1 MSEKALVAL
10 VGRPN
15 VGKSTLF
22 NRIVGRRLAVVS
34 DVAGTTRDRLYADA
48 EWGGVAFTI
57 VDTGGIEVTEGR
69 NTAPLSE
76 DSEQFLPLIR
86 QQAVI
91 AMQNADVIVQV
102 VDGQTGITAAD
113 REVASILR
121 QAKKPVIVAANKL
134 ESSKL
139 WDTAYE
145 FYELG
150 LGEVFAVS
158 ALHGAGTGDL
168 LDAIVESIPP
178 SDPDEEED
186 TSIRIAILGR
196 PNVGKSTLLNKMIG
210 EERVI
215 VSPIAGTTR
224 DAIDEKIRWH
234 GQDFTIIDTAG
245 IRRRGKIDQGI
256 EKYSVLRAIKT
267 LRRADVALLLID
279 GVEGV
284 TAQDAHI
291 GGMLVEENVG
301 VILVVNKW
309 DAVEKDTHTMPVYE
323 TDVRRELAFL
333 SYAPLMFI
341 SAETG
346 QRVNKILET
355 VMTVHEARHTR
366 LSTSEMND
374 LMRDIIAHHPPPT
387 KAGTQLKFYF
397 ATQVA
402 VAPPTFVFF
411 VNRPEMLHFGYER
424 YMENRIRE
432 RYPFTGTPIRLL
444 FRGRTDERK
453 QGQAK

>member
-1 MSEKALVAL
+1 MSRKAIVAF

-22 NRIVGRRLAVVS
+22 NRIIGRRLAVVS

-48 EWGGVAFTI
+48 EWGGVAFTV
-57 VDTGGIEVTEGR
+57 VDTGGIELTEGH

-86 QQAVI
+86 QQAAV
-91 AMQNADVIVQV
+91 AMEDADVIVLV
-102 VDGQTGITAAD
+102 VDGQAGITTAD
-113 REVASILR
+113 REVAAILR
-121 QAKKPVIVAANKL
+121 QTKKPVVIAANKL

-150 LGEVFAVS
+150 LGEVIAVS
-158 ALHGAGTGDL
+158 ALHGSGTGDL
-168 LDAIVESIPP
+168 LDAIVDGLPP
-178 SDPDEEED
+178 FDPADDVED
-186 TSIRIAILGR
+186 QSIRIAILGR
-196 PNVGKSTLLNKMIG
+196 PNVGKSTLLNKMVG

-224 DAIDEKIRWH
+224 DAIDEKLRWH

-279 GVEGV
+279 GEEGI
-284 TAQDAHI
+284 TSQDAHI
-291 GGMLVEENVG
+291 GGMLTDENVG
-301 VILVVNKW
+301 VIVLVNKW
-309 DAVEKDTHTMPVYE
+309 DVVEKDSHTMPEYE
-323 TDVRRELAFL
+323 KKVRDDLNFLA
-333 SYAPLMFI
+333 YAPLLFI

-346 QRVNKILET
+346 QRVNKILGA
-355 VMTVHEARHTR
+355 VMEVQAARHHR
-366 LSTSEMND
+366 LSTGQLND
-374 LMRDIIAHHPPPT
+374 LLRDIVVHHPPPT
-387 KAGTQLKFYF
+387 KAGTQLKFYY

-402 VAPPTFVFF
+402 LAPPTFVFF
-411 VNRPEMLHFGYER
+411 VNRPEMVHFGYQR
-424 YMENRIRE
+424 YIENRLRE
-432 RYPFTGTPIRLL
+432 RYPFTGTPVRLI
-444 FRGRTDERK
+444 FRGRGDNPDK
-453 QGQAK
+453 P

>member
-1 MSEKALVAL
+1 MSRKALVAF

-22 NRIVGRRLAVVS
+22 NRIIGRRLAVVS
-34 DVAGTTRDRLYADA
+34 EVAGTTRDRLYADA
-48 EWGGVAFTI
+48 EWGGVAFTVI
-57 VDTGGIEVTEGR
+57 DTGGIEVTEGR
-69 NTAPLSE
+69 NTAPLSL

-86 QQAVI
+86 QQAAV
-91 AMQNADVIVQV
+91 AMEDADVIVQV
-102 VDGQTGITAAD
+102 VDGQAGITAAD
-113 REVASILR
+113 REVADILR
-121 QAKKPVIVAANKL
+121 QTKKPVIVAANKL

-139 WDTAYE
+139 WDNAYE

-150 LGEVFAVS
+150 LGEVFAIS
-158 ALHGAGTGDL
+158 SLHGSGTGDL

-178 SDPDEEED
+178 FDPEDEVED
-186 TSIRIAILGR
+186 DSVKIAILGR

-224 DAIDEKIRWH
+224 DAIDEKLRWH

-245 IRRRGKIDQGI
+245 IRRRGKIDVGI

-267 LRRADVALLLID
+267 LRRANVALLLID
-279 GVEGV
+279 GEEGV

-301 VILVVNKW
+301 VILLVNKW
-309 DAVEKDTHTMPVYE
+309 DLVEKDTHTMPAYE
-323 TDVRRELAFL
+323 KTVRQDLAFL
-333 SYAPLMFI
+333 SYAPLLFI

-355 VMTVHEARHTR
+355 VMEVQAARHHR
-366 LSTSEMND
+366 LSTNEIND
-374 LMRDIIAHHPPPT
+374 LMREIVAHHPPPT
-387 KAGTQLKFYF
+387 KAGTQLKFYY

-411 VNRPEMLHFGYER
+411 VNRPEMVHFGYER
-424 YMENRIRE
+424 YIENQLRE
-432 RYPFTGTPIRLL
+432 RYPFSGTPVRLL

-453 QGQAK
+453 

>member
-279 GVEGV
+279 GVESV

-323 TDVRRELAFL
+323 ADVRRELAFL

-355 VMTVHEARHTR
+355 VMTVQEARHTR

-444 FRGRTDERK
+444 FRGRKTDERK
-453 QGQAK
+453 PG

>member
-1 MSEKALVAL
+1 MSQKALVAF

-22 NRIVGRRLAVVS
+22 NRIIGRRLAVVS

-48 EWGGVAFTI
+48 EWGGVAFTVI
-57 VDTGGIEVTEGR
+57 DTGGIEVTEGR

-86 QQAVI
+86 QQAAV
-91 AMQNADVIVQV
+91 AMEDADVIVQV
-102 VDGQTGITAAD
+102 VDGQSGITAAD
-113 REVASILR
+113 REVAAILR
-121 QAKKPVIVAANKL
+121 QTKKPVIVAANKL
-134 ESSKL
+134 ESAKL

-168 LDAIVESIPP
+168 LDAIVDAVPP
-178 SDPDEEED
+178 FSPDDDIED

-224 DAIDEKIRWH
+224 DAIDEKLRWH

-245 IRRRGKIDQGI
+245 IRRRGKIDPGI
-256 EKYSVLRAIKT
+256 EKYSVLRALKT

-279 GVEGV
+279 GEEGV

-291 GGMLVEENVG
+291 GGMLVEQNVG
-301 VILVVNKW
+301 VILLVNKW
-309 DAVEKDTHTMPVYE
+309 DIVEKDTYTMPAYE
-323 TDVRRELAFL
+323 TKVRQELTFL
-333 SYAPLMFI
+333 SFAPLLFI

-355 VMTVHEARHTR
+355 VMAVQEARQHR
-366 LSTSEMND
+366 LSTAELND
-374 LMRDIIAHHPPPT
+374 LMRDILAHHPPPT

-411 VNRPEMLHFGYER
+411 VNRPEMVHFGYER
-424 YMENRIRE
+424 YMENQLRE

-453 QGQAK
+453 KA

>member
-1 MSEKALVAL
+1 MSRKAMVAL

-22 NRIVGRRLAVVS
+22 NRIIGRRLAVVS

-48 EWGGVAFTI
+48 EWGGVAFT
-57 VDTGGIEVTEGR
+57 DSRHGRHRSDRGR

-86 QQAVI
+86 QQAAV
-91 AMQNADVIVQV
+91 AMEDADVIVLV
-102 VDGQTGITAAD
+102 VDGQAGITTAD
-113 REVASILR
+113 REVAAILR
-121 QAKKPVIVAANKL
+121 QTKKPVVIAANKL

-224 DAIDEKIRWH
+224 DAIDEKLRWH

-279 GVEGV
+279 GEEGI
-284 TAQDAHI
+284 TSQDAHI
-291 GGMLVEENVG
+291 GGMLTEENVG
-301 VILVVNKW
+301 VIVLVNKW
-309 DAVEKDTHTMPVYE
+309 DVVEKDTHTMPEYE
-323 TDVRRELAFL
+323 KKVRDDLNFLA
-333 SYAPLMFI
+333 YAPLLFI

-355 VMTVHEARHTR
+355 VMEVQEARHHR
-366 LSTSEMND
+366 LSTSELND

-402 VAPPTFVFF
+402 LAPPTFVFF

-424 YMENRIRE
+424 YMENRLRE
-432 RYPFTGTPIRLL
+432 RYPFTGTPVRLI
-444 FRGRTDERK
+444 FRGRGDNPDK
-453 QGQAK
+453 P